1 MIQLAM
7 REWVVLSFI
16 TRFIDTKGYA
26 PSMSE
31 IMRGCG
37 LHSTCGVRMRL
48 DDLEALGLISR
59 QRHKS
64 RAIVL
69 HRQPVMVQPVATP
82 KRITP

>member
-16 TRFIDTKGYA
+16 TRYIDTQGHA

-31 IMRGCG
+31 IMHGCG

-48 DDLEALGLISR
+48 DDLEALGLIIR

-69 HRQPVMVQPVATP
+69 HRQPVMVQPVADT
-82 KRITP
+82 KGDAA

>member
-1 MIQLAM
+1 MIQIAM

-16 TRFIDTKGYA
+16 THFIDTRGYA

-31 IMRGCG
+31 IMHGCG

-48 DDLEALGLISR
+48 DDLEALGLITR

-69 HRQPVMVQPVATP
+69 HRKPVSVQPAAST
-82 KRITP
+82 KTEAA